1 LTFIITLI
9 FLPRMLYA
17 PPVHLSAPS
26 TGSWF
31 FTGLCIAIFAGAL
44 VWSLARAARGD
55 WLALAC
61 LLGGLVANLIE
72 AMLDHLGLLW
82 FASNNHLILFHEF
95 GGAMPLYVVLGYGF
109 YFGAISYFTL
119 YSLRRSVGSRFL
131 WGIYLF
137 AVVFDWALETT
148 GGEIGIYRYYGPQ
161 PFRVLTEP
169 LWWVFINP
177 ALPIAAGGL
186 FHVMRDRLR
195 GWRALSIV
203 ALLPMVYGAT
213 YGATAWPIFIAFHST
228 VAHWVIWVAAAVTD
242 ALALAYVALI
252 INGLDWSGRLLSGG
266 VTAPVEAPPAVPRAP
281 ASEAPVAVG

>member
-1 LTFIITLI
+1 
-9 FLPRMLYA
+9 MLHT

-44 VWSLARAARGD
+44 VWSLTRAARGD
-55 WLALAC
+55 WLAMAC

-119 YSLRRSVGSRFL
+119 YSLRRGAGSRYL

-137 AVVFDWALETT
+137 AILFDWALETT

-186 FHVMRDRLR
+186 FAVMRDRLR

-213 YGATAWPIFIAFHST
+213 YGAIAWPIFIAFHSS
-228 VAHWVIWVAAAVTD
+228 VATWVVWAAAAVTD
-242 ALALAYVALI
+242 AFALVFVALI
-252 INGLDWSGRLLSGG
+252 ITGLGWYQRRVAPSMPADASPEAPAAAPALAREP
-266 VTAPVEAPPAVPRAP
+266 VTA
-281 ASEAPVAVG
+281 

>member
-1 LTFIITLI
+1 
-9 FLPRMLYA
+9 
-17 PPVHLSAPS
+17 
-26 TGSWF
+26 
-31 FTGLCIAIFAGAL
+31 
-44 VWSLARAARGD
+44 
-55 WLALAC
+55 
-61 LLGGLVANLIE
+61 VANLIE

-119 YSLRRSVGSRFL
+119 YSLRRGAGSRYL

-137 AVVFDWALETT
+137 AILFDWALETT

-186 FHVMRDRLR
+186 FAVMRDRLR

-213 YGATAWPIFIAFHST
+213 YGAIAWPIFIAFHSS
-228 VAHWVIWVAAAVTD
+228 VATWVVWAAAAVTD
-242 ALALAYVALI
+242 AFALVFVALI
-252 INGLDWSGRLLSGG
+252 ITGLGWYQRRVAPSMPADASPEAPAAAPALAREP
-266 VTAPVEAPPAVPRAP
+266 VTA
-281 ASEAPVAVG
+281 

>member
-1 LTFIITLI
+1 
-9 FLPRMLYA
+9 MLDA

-55 WLALAC
+55 WLAMAC

-119 YSLRRSVGSRFL
+119 YSLRRGVSSRYL

-169 LWWVFINP
+169 LWWIFINP

-186 FHVMRDRLR
+186 FHVMRDRLP
-195 GWRALSIV
+195 GWRALSII

-213 YGATAWPIFIAFHST
+213 YGAIAWPIFISFHSS

-242 ALALAYVALI
+242 AFALVFVALI
-252 INGLDWSGRLLSGG
+252 ITGLSWYRGK
-266 VTAPVEAPPAVPRAP
+266 VTPAVAP
-281 ASEAPVAVG
+281 AEMSAPGVAREPVAA

>member
-1 LTFIITLI
+1 LHV
-9 FLPRMLYA
+9 

-26 TGSWF
+26 TGSWL

-44 VWSLARAARGD
+44 VWSLMRAGRGD
-55 WLALAC
+55 WLAIAC

-82 FASNNHLILFHEF
+82 FASNNHLVLFHEF

-119 YSLRRSVGSRFL
+119 HSLRNGKGSRYL
-131 WGIYLF
+131 WGIYAL
-137 AVVFDWALETT
+137 ALIFDGVLEIT

-169 LWWVFINP
+169 LWWLFINP

-186 FHVMRDRLR
+186 FRVMRGRLR

-213 YGATAWPIFIAFHST
+213 YGATAWPIFVAFHSN
-228 VAHWVIWVAAAVTD
+228 VADWVIWVAAAVTD
-242 ALALAYVALI
+242 VFALMFVALI
-252 INGLDWSGRLLSGG
+252 IGGLDSYRRRVPDSEP
-266 VTAPVEAPPAVPRAP
+266 VDAPARVPRRTVAR
-281 ASEAPVAVG
+281 EPVAPLPA